1 MLTQLLH
8 HDLFH
13 YLGMV
18 AFLNNGEKVS
28 NSYKSN
34 KQITS
39 HNLARLNYSNSL
51 GFRRTLAK
59 LKYIYSLENKINK
72 YTNKMYIIFLFFYN
86 LKLSILFSQLFFI
99 LKINV
104 MKLLLK
110 TLTWIG
116 FFFKNQGNE
125 SAKICHFQYKM
136 HTVRI
141 TWFAAFGHINSRL
154 SLISHPLYNL
164 KFTTLINNL
173 SF

>member
-1 MLTQLLH
+1 M
-8 HDLFH
+8 
-13 YLGMV
+13 YL
-18 AFLNNGEKVS
+18 
-28 NSYKSN
+28 
-34 KQITS
+34 
-39 HNLARLNYSNSL
+39 
-51 GFRRTLAK
+51 
-59 LKYIYSLENKINK
+59 SLENKINK
-72 YTNKMYIIFLFFYN
+72 YTNKMHIIFLFFYN

-104 MKLLLK
+104 MKVLLK

-141 TWFAAFGHINSRL
+141 TWFGAFGHINSLL

-164 KFTTLINNL
+164 KFTTLTTCPFERAVIMDNRYK
-173 SF
+173 